1 MIDLAKLDEQLRAAG
16 VPVATVR
23 DVNGDG
29 RPEVVLREGARRSDY
44 AAAIKA
50 VLDNP
55 PALGPAD
62 RLRSAGADAERAA
75 LALVLA
81 RGEKAPAWARSLVEA
96 LAAKAEELLA

>member
-1 MIDLAKLDEQLRAAG
+1 MIDLAKIDEQLRAEG

-29 RPEVVLREGARRSDY
+29 RPEIVLREGARRADF

-50 VLDNP
+50 CLDNP
-55 PALGPAD
+55 PRLGPAD

-81 RGEKAPAWARSLVEA
+81 RGAAAPAWALDLVEA
-96 LAAKAEELLA
+96 VAARAEDLLR

>member
-29 RPEVVLREGARRSDY
+29 RPEVVLREGARRIDH
-44 AAAIKA
+44 AAAIKSC
-50 VLDNP
+50 LDNP
-55 PALGPAD
+55 PRHGPED
-62 RLRSAGADAERAA
+62 RIRQSGLEPERAA

-81 RGEKAPAWARSLVEA
+81 RGDKAPAWARDLVEA
-96 LAAKAEELLA
+96 LAAKVEDLLS